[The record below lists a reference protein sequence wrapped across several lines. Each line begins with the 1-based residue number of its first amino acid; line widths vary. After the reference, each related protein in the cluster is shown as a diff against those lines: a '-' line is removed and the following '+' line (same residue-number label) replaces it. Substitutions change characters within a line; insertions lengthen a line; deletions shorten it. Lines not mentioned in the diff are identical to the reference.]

1 MIMTSQH
8 FLNHVKQIIGRTFLI
23 ILFFDMITTYT
34 QLYLVLVALLIF
46 IHRYFLWFDYL
57 NIVCQALLVGTFM
70 AKRLN
75 YFT

>member
-1 MIMTSQH
+1 METASP
-8 FLNHVKQIIGRTFLI
+8 RTHKPKIVNESLHNYT
-23 ILFFDMITTYT
+23 LF
-34 QLYLVLVALLIF
+34 LVALLIF
-46 IHRYFLWFDYL
+46 IHRKFLWFDYL